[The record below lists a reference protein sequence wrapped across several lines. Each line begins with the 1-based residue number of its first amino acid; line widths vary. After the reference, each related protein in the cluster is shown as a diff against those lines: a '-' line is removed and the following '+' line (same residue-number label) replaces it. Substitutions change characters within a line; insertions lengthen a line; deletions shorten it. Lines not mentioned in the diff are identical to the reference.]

1 MGCLFRLRAV
11 GTSFMAYFAE
21 QLLVGTMTSIHAKYE
36 RVHPC
41 MSDTAVLS
49 TSHWCLHVDVCVLK
63 VKGDGSCFS
72 LCDFMVSMIEGKV
85 ATLVPTPTSFVL
97 GHAGMPT
104 FHEVLDLCCG
114 LGGMSVGASLAGLQV
129 LSAVD
134 CSPWAVEVYN
144 RNHAQ
149 PAFVGDIAS
158 LQVVKQLSEAIQ
170 CRNVGCMLGFP
181 CPPFS
186 SMGDQAGFK
195 DPRAWTFVHG
205 LNLAY
210 LLHASFVLLEC
221 TPLVETH
228 AEIRTYLDLFVA
240 ATSYGWKSC
249 ILRLDRA
256 WPTRRTRW
264 WAIIAPLDVCDALD
278 LPDLP
283 FAADLQKISALLP
296 RWPSWSRE
304 AEQDLHWDQDELDFH
319 AQFAD
324 IQALRLRRDGQ
335 CPTLLH
341 SLGHLDRQCP
351 CGCRQRGLSCSRLF
365 RDGISTVA
373 LGCDHLEGLR
383 HLHPCEAG
391 FLCTLPSSFVFTE
404 CRDSLPL
411 IGQMAAPLQAHWV
424 LSQFLKA
431 IQIDQGFPLEQ
442 CVEPT
447 VCHSK
452 LQAFLIHQALHLW
465 PTKDTAQD
473 YDVTFR
479 FDSGCSLTVRV
490 SAHTFLADFIEQQ
503 RALGGWLVDTVV
515 SMNGVQVPHGAI
527 LKPGIYD
534 LTTAF
539 QPLNLEN
546 SYVLRHKGQCWTGHF
561 VHGVTLDALLV
572 SLGFPLNH
580 HLTLCCPD
588 RHIGSHMTLHA
599 SVTGSLQSF
608 FVGGGDDDFG
618 LSNFQI
624 DAEAARLMRQV
635 RLPEDFVYLSALD
648 LSQLLTC
655 TYGEIQDG
663 IAALVPPTAQKV
675 FGIFCFDGHWSAFAF
690 DRPATQ
696 AYFFDGYEGLTP
708 AAEAL
713 IHVLADLW
721 NLPDWH
727 VFSTSLL
734 QQSSGHHCGVITL
747 VNFGH
752 FLGLW
757 TSFEEADALAWFHRL
772 MFSYV
777 GSGQVEYNRIHA
789 KLVAELPKHGVP
801 AVDAPG
807 RAVAA
812 IKKLSLPALAKAL
825 DSKNVWQA
833 LKALGNA
840 SERPFQ
846 WVTHSELE
854 KHVNARAADKKAPM
868 GKVKKVPDRKP
879 RAIQL
884 APDQVCVPD
893 DAFVDENSEPVLAL
907 CLDGISQD
915 ARGVIVV
922 AADDAVRFLKDS
934 KTRSVDALALLTL
947 TEIDVPPE
955 CPLDCCQI
963 TWPGLL
969 VETQE
974 PLLIKGTC
982 IQLGD
987 VRVNTVVHD
996 SMSPS
1001 VVENDLI
1008 KLFVYRDQ
1016 WPHDWND
1023 FSKGPL
1029 RALIAQFPCLQF
1041 CTCGLEACSKFHPA
1055 VEEPGIHMV
1064 VLDAFAW
1071 KWHDATGNPAK
1082 QGKAHAFSLMIRIP
1096 KSGTQAVLAASGH
1109 DGLYTELRAGDHNGT
1124 HAAYAVVWIQEDF
1137 DAARHRLR
1145 STDGALH
1152 LVRFHSKY
1160 GLRCLKKDEKSVHQ
1174 ALFPTSKFVDCG
1186 TALQFE
1192 VGPWPCGATKSTIAG
1207 FLDGLSWLAKPL
1219 KPTRGDQHGRFW
1231 LVGSSTD
1238 PPVAIAPFADQF
1250 VTITKTRDLPTSR
1263 PAPAVVASVKTLQR
1277 LTQSASS
1284 SASTDPWLKQD
1295 PWKDYGKD
1303 VRAAPPMAQP
1313 SQASSKLDEIEGRLT
1328 SKLVEQVQEQIR
1340 SVHADQV
1347 QDDAARLDKL
1357 EVNMQELQSQQH
1369 KFNHWCSEAAGKIEH
1384 ITKQVTAQQEHLVT
1398 IDASVAE
1405 NAAATGLLGTQIQT
1419 MGQSFQMNLQAA
1431 MDKQTASLEALFA
1444 KKDRSR
1450 SPR

>member
-1 MGCLFRLRAV
+1 MFRLKAV
-11 GTSFMAYFAE
+11 GFAVMAYFAE
-21 QLLVGTMTSIHAKYE
+21 QLQCGCITSILA
-36 RVHPC
+36 RFDGVHPDMC
-41 MSDTAVLS
+41 DTAVL
-49 TSHWCLHVDVCVLK
+49 TSSKWNLHVDLCMLQ
-63 VKGDGSCFS
+63 VKGDGKLFS
-72 LCDFMVSMIEGKV
+72 LCDFMVSMIDGEV
-85 ATLVPTPTSFVL
+85 ATLVPTTSSFVL
-97 GHAGMPT
+97 GHAGLPT
-104 FHEVLDLCCG
+104 FHEVIDLCCG
-114 LGGMSVGASLAGLQV
+114 LGGMSVGASFAGLQV

-134 CSPWAVEVYN
+134 WSPWAVEVYN
-144 RNHAQ
+144 RNHAV
-149 PAFVGDIAS
+149 PAFVGDVAS
-158 LQVVKQLSEAIQ
+158 LEAVRQLSENIQ
-170 CRNVGCMLGFP
+170 RRNVGCMLGFP

-195 DPRAWTFVHG
+195 DQRAWTFVHG
-205 LNLAY
+205 LNVAY

-228 AEIRTYLDLFVA
+228 AEIRHYLNLFA
-240 ATSYGWKSC
+240 AETSCGWKSC

-256 WPTRRTRW
+256 PTRRTRW
-264 WAIIAPLDVCDALD
+264 WAIVAPQEVCEALD

-283 FAADLQKISALLP
+283 FASHFQQISTLLP
-296 RWPSWSRE
+296 RWPSWSLE
-304 AEQDLHWDQDELDFH
+304 AEQDLHWDQAELDFH

-324 IQALRLRRDGQ
+324 IQSLRLRRDEH

-341 SLGHLDRQCP
+341 SLGHLDRPCP
-351 CGCRQRGLSCSRLF
+351 CGCRQSGLSCTRLS
-365 RDGISTVA
+365 RDGISTV
-373 LGCDHLEGLR
+373 R

-391 FLCTLPSSFVFTE
+391 LLCTLPGSFVFPE
-404 CRDSLPL
+404 FRNSLPL
-411 IGQMAAPLQAHWV
+411 VGQMAAPLQVHWV
-424 LSQFLKA
+424 LFQLLKA
-431 IQIDQGFPLEQ
+431 IQLTQGYPSWQ
-442 CVEPT
+442 CVAPL
-447 VCHSK
+447 VCHTK

-465 PTKDTAQD
+465 PTKDTAQV

-479 FDSGCSLTVRV
+479 FDSGCTLTVQLA
-490 SAHTFLADFIEQQ
+490 AHTRLLDFIAQQ
-503 RALGGWLVDTVV
+503 RAVGGWSVDTVV
-515 SMNGVQVPHGAI
+515 SMHGVQIPNDAI
-527 LKPGIYD
+527 LKPAVYD
-534 LTTAF
+534 LTTA
-539 QPLNLEN
+539 PLVLEVDN
-546 SYVLRHKGQCWTGHF
+546 SYILRYDGQCWTGTF
-561 VHGVTLDALLV
+561 AYGVTLDALLV

-580 HLTLCCPD
+580 HLALCCDD
-588 RHIGSHMTLHA
+588 RIVNPNMPLHA
-599 SVTGSLQSF
+599 SIDGTLKSF
-608 FVGGGDDDFG
+608 FLGGGETDFG
-618 LSNFQI
+618 LSNYQI

-635 RLPEDFVYLSALD
+635 RLPENFVYLSALD
-648 LSQLLTC
+648 LSRLLTC

-663 IAALVPPTAQKV
+663 IAALVPSHAQKV

-721 NLPDWH
+721 ELPNWH
-727 VFSTSLL
+727 VFSTSLV

-747 VNFGH
+747 VNFGY

-757 TSFEEADALAWFHRL
+757 TSYEEADALAWFHRL
-772 MFSYV
+772 MFSSYV

-789 KLVAELPKHGVP
+789 RLVAELPKHGVP
-801 AVDAPG
+801 NSDAPG
-807 RAVAA
+807 RAAAA

-833 LKALGNA
+833 LKALGNT

-854 KHVNARAADKKAPM
+854 QHVNARAADKKAPM
-868 GKVKKVPDRKP
+868 GKIKKVPDRKP
-879 RAIQL
+879 RMIQL
-884 APDQVCVPD
+884 APDQVAVPN
-893 DAFVDENSEPVLAL
+893 DAFVDENSEPVTAL
-907 CLDGISQD
+907 SLDNISQD

-922 AADDAVRFLKDS
+922 TADDAIRFLKDS

-996 SMSPS
+996 NMPPA
-1001 VVENDLI
+1001 VIENDLI
-1008 KLFVYRDQ
+1008 KIFVYRDQ
-1016 WPHDWND
+1016 WPHDWQD

-1029 RALIAQFPCLQF
+1029 RAIIAQFQCLQF
-1041 CTCGLEACSKFHPA
+1041 CTCGLEGCHKFHPA

-1071 KWHDATGNPAK
+1071 KWHDSTGNPAK
-1082 QGKAHAFSLMIRIP
+1082 QGKAQAFSLMIRIP

-1124 HAAYAVVWIQEDF
+1124 HAAYAVVWTQDDF

-1160 GLRCLKKDEKSVHQ
+1160 GLRCLKRDEKTVHQ
-1174 ALFPTSKFVDCG
+1174 ALFPSSKFVDCG

-1192 VGPWPCGATKSTIAG
+1192 VGSWPCGATKSTIAG

-1277 LTQSASS
+1277 LTNPASS
-1284 SASTDPWLKQD
+1284 SASSDPWLKQD

-1303 VRAAPPMAQP
+1303 AKSAPSVAQP
-1313 SQASSKLDEIEGRLT
+1313 SQAASKLDEIEGRLT
-1328 SKLVEQVQEQIR
+1328 SKLAEQVQEQIR
-1340 SVHADQV
+1340 SVHADQM
-1347 QDDAARLDKL
+1347 QDDSARLDKL

-1369 KFNHWCSEAAGKIEH
+1369 RFNTWCTEAAGKIEH

-1405 NAAATGLLGTQIQT
+1405 NAAATGHLGTQIQT
-1419 MGQSFQMNLQAA
+1419 LGQSFQLNLQAA